1 MDDLNDLI
9 WSSSTG
15 KPTAIRSQ
23 GNASLNILRST
34 NNGSTSSGLR
44 ASTLNSTSATDS
56 IDSNVQNLFQVQAL
70 NANSPVF
77 KRFNNNNNVTSGES
91 ISSSSPPLAS
101 FTPLQPTRTPP
112 SSSNQRSAQTPPPA
126 VVRLI
131 GITKKTESQKH
142 GDALFGDILGSSN
155 KNEIPKNHSLN
166 QLRSQSSTSQSSPS
180 TTEQHWDF
188 DFLSGKTTRSSPS
201 SSKPID
207 NLLDLDI
214 DENIPNSMEFSTV
227 NVIENDEAHPLGILA
242 EPIHR
247 KDSDSSPPPPTKPPR
262 SSKKII
268 TNQSQ
273 ESLISSTGSHSLSPN
288 NKDSSK
294 DHLIAQIVDMG
305 FTANQ
310 AETALAATD
319 SGLDLEAAIEILIH
333 QKEAEEQVFDNRKH
347 TKRSSINRRRANT
360 ADYRLP
366 EDGDSSEGGY
376 ITNKYNLPKNK
387 NLQVP
392 KSRTYGKSSSDGEGS
407 SDRSTSSVSSFA
419 GQSFHQQ
426 KEKLISSASELGLN
440 AFKKASAIY
449 KQSKEKVK
457 EALEDFQQT
466 PPTSDGRPKWLQNT
480 DLIESDDDD
489 SDKNENPR
497 SFSNFEK
504 FQDVYEDSSSEED
517 LQKPPLIP
525 NTRPEISL
533 SKLTEND
540 DSYEKNHQ
548 INVLSKK
555 FSKPDPPSRS
565 TKPITT
571 NLHYPTYVSSAR
583 HQPSA
588 AQKSNT
594 LNINTSDE
602 IYMSPARRR
611 PPPTP
616 AKPPS
621 VRIHSS
627 SPAPPPSKSPR
638 PVIYA
643 TPESIRASET
653 HRAKGNELFKLGQFG
668 EAEKYY
674 SLAIDSLPPKHLNLV
689 LLYNNRAAAKLKNG
703 DQRGC
708 AQDSSLA
715 LILIDDFNLPPP
727 SGVDINLKEQY
738 LKALYRRAS
747 AYEGM
752 EKYNDAKDDYEKLI
766 ISFPVDNSKN
776 FNDGLRRC
784 QKALNMLSKGDINK
798 NFEKTSLNSQ
808 NLLNSNNHGLRVES
822 SFTQSF
828 SPSTFGVP
836 INSFGFVDPSAAHST
851 TTFSSS
857 YSTNSEIN
865 NSPAVAKLRS
875 QARQQEI
882 EEMEKLSLKDQV
894 DQKIL
899 LWKSGKETNLR
910 ALISSLD
917 MVLWD
922 GLGWQKIGLHELV
935 TPSQV
940 KVRYIKAIGKVHPDK
955 LNSSTNIEQRLIAN
969 GVFSALNE
977 AWDAFKTQNNL

>member
-9 WSSSTG
+9 WSSSSS
-15 KPTAIRSQ
+15 KPATTRLQSAT
-23 GNASLNILRST
+23 SLNSLRSS
-34 NNGSTSSGLR
+34 NNVSASSGLR
-44 ASTLNSTSATDS
+44 ASTSTTVTRE
-56 IDSNVQNLFQVQAL
+56 SNYSSLL
-70 NANSPVF
+70 
-77 KRFNNNNNVTSGES
+77 
-91 ISSSSPPLAS
+91 SSSPPLTS
-101 FTPLQPTRTPP
+101 FIPLQPTKP
-112 SSSNQRSAQTPPPA
+112 SNSSNNTTNNKNKVSSQMNNNNRNLFDNLVSFNDSKSTSNINNASNSLSLNEQHDSFGKPRSVQTSTPVA
-126 VVRLI
+126 SLI
-131 GITKKTESQKH
+131 EITKKTESQKH
-142 GDALFGDILGSSN
+142 GDALFGDILDSSS

-166 QLRSQSSTSQSSPS
+166 QLRSQSSTSQSSLS
-180 TTEQHWDF
+180 TTEHHWDL
-188 DFLSGKTTRSSPS
+188 DFLSGKAIQSSPS
-201 SSKPID
+201 SFKPID
-207 NLLDLDI
+207 NLLDLGI
-214 DENIPNSMEFSTV
+214 DENIPISAALSTV
-227 NVIENDEAHPLGILA
+227 NVIDDEAHPLGILA
-242 EPIHR
+242 EPINR
-247 KDSDSSPPPPTKPPR
+247 KDSDNSSPPK
-262 SSKKII
+262 SSEKAI

-273 ESLISSTGSHSLSPN
+273 ENLISSTGSRPLSSN

-305 FTANQ
+305 FTVNQ
-310 AETALAATD
+310 AETALVATD

-333 QKEAEEQVFDNRKH
+333 QKEAEEQVFDDRKN
-347 TKRSSINRRRANT
+347 TKRSSIVSSRRRANT
-360 ADYRLP
+360 ADYRLH
-366 EDGDSSEGGY
+366 EDGDSSEGGGY
-376 ITNKYNLPKNK
+376 IANRHQLPKNK
-387 NLQVP
+387 NLQIP

-419 GQSFHQQ
+419 GQGFHQQ

-449 KQSKEKVK
+449 KQSREKVK

-466 PPTSDGRPKWLQNT
+466 PPASDGRPKWLQNT

-489 SDKNENPR
+489 SDKNENPI
-497 SFSNFEK
+497 SFSNFKK

-517 LQKPPLIP
+517 KKKPPLIP
-525 NTRPEISL
+525 NTRPGIPS
-533 SKLTEND
+533 SKLTEID
-540 DSYEKNHQ
+540 DSYEKSHKVNS
-548 INVLSKK
+548 LSKK

-571 NLHYPTYVSSAR
+571 DLHDSTYAR
-583 HQPSA
+583 HQQLAS
-588 AQKSNT
+588 QKSKI
-594 LNINTSDE
+594 LINTSE
-602 IYMSPARRR
+602 ATYVSPARRL
-611 PPPTP
+611 PPTP
-616 AKPPS
+616 AKVP
-621 VRIHSS
+621 RIHAPSS
-627 SPAPPPSKSPR
+627 APPPSKSPR

-643 TPESIRASET
+643 TPESMRTSEI

-674 SLAIDSLPPKHLNLV
+674 SLSIDSLPSKHLNLV
-689 LLYNNRAAAKLKNG
+689 LLHNNRAAAKLKNG

-752 EKYNDAKDDYEKLI
+752 EKYDDAKNDYEKLI

-798 NFEKTSLNSQ
+798 NFESTSLNSQ
-808 NLLNSNNHGLRVES
+808 NLLSNNNNHGLKIES
-822 SFTQSF
+822 SFTQSL
-828 SPSTFGVP
+828 SPSTFGAP
-836 INSFGFVDPSAAHST
+836 INSFGFVDPSAVHST
-851 TTFSSS
+851 TPFSPS

-882 EEMEKLSLKDQV
+882 EDVEKLRLKDQV
-894 DQKIL
+894 DQKIF

-922 GLGWQKIGLHELV
+922 SLGWQKIGLHELV

-955 LNSSTNIEQRLIAN
+955 VCILL
-969 GVFSALNE
+969 
-977 AWDAFKTQNNL
+977 